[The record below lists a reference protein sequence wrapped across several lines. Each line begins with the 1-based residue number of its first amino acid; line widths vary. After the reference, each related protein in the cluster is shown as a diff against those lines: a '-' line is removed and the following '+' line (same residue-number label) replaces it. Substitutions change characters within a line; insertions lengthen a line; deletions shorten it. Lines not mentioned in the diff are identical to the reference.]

1 MANFFSQLIGKGR
14 GDSGR
19 TQRYMQ
25 KAYENLG
32 SSGQIGYRGDGVYDY
47 SQALNGVQFDQ
58 FGFTN
63 QLPADLIAPEV
74 QLRANQIAAQRND
87 RLLTEGTANAQLALR
102 SGLGNLA
109 SYRPGGAAALL
120 SPYYQQMASTY
131 FQGAVARQQEAPDLM
146 YRADERRQKRAEAQ
160 AKQAGLVNAIGTVAA
175 VAAAPFTG
183 GASLAALPALSQL
196 GGSATPGGGGAP
208 APQSNPGST
217 TNPNLYPSPIGPPTA
232 QQAGG
237 QAPQIG
243 PPTAQQAQ
251 GAGSGQ
257 QFTGGQKQLAP
268 GAVNGPTGGGQGP
281 QAAPGGG
288 GGGAGP
294 SASGGPKTGPGAA
307 PAGPV
312 SGAPVGPATQSLAD
326 ASGGSANA
334 PLFSALLRRAFSTQ
348 PNIAHEFQARLSFI
362 MARDIP
368 LSA

>member
-1 MANFFSQLIGKGR
+1 MS
-14 GDSGR
+14 
-19 TQRYMQ
+19 
-25 KAYENLG
+25 LG
-32 SSGQIGYRGDGVYDY
+32 I
-47 SQALNGVQFDQ
+47 
-58 FGFTN
+58 
-63 QLPADLIAPEV
+63 
-74 QLRANQIAAQRND
+74 
-87 RLLTEGTANAQLALR
+87 
-102 SGLGNLA
+102 
-109 SYRPGGAAALL
+109 PGA
-120 SPYYQQMASTY
+120 
-131 FQGAVARQQEAPDLM
+131 
-146 YRADERRQKRAEAQ
+146 
-160 AKQAGLVNAIGTVAA
+160 
-175 VAAAPFTG
+175 
-183 GASLAALPALSQL
+183 
-196 GGSATPGGGGAP
+196 GGGG
-208 APQSNPGST
+208 
-217 TNPNLYPSPIGPPTA
+217 IV
-232 QQAGG
+232 G
-237 QAPQIG
+237 QPVSAMR
-243 PPTAQQAQ
+243 
-251 GAGSGQ
+251 AGSGQ